1 MTKNKVFDWYTFRNE
16 TAAKI
21 IAARCANT
29 CWSMTRGSTSGIS
42 EAVDIA
48 DELVR
53 ILMHKENEIN
63 TLIEQYDDEK
73 KGKTAG

>member
-1 MTKNKVFDWYTFRNE
+1 
-16 TAAKI
+16 
-21 IAARCANT
+21 
-29 CWSMTRGSTSGIS
+29 MTRGSTSGIS